1 MQKFKKLKQ
10 KQAIMKNFNVHSY
23 QKSWR
28 FEMSYTRSLRVVLFT
43 AFFDKMERV
52 DKGNFS

>member
-10 KQAIMKNFNVHSY
+10 KQAIMKNFIVHSY

-28 FEMSYTRSLRVVLFT
+28 FEMSYMYTGALRVVLYT
-43 AFFDKMERV
+43 AFFDKMKRV
-52 DKGNFS
+52 VK